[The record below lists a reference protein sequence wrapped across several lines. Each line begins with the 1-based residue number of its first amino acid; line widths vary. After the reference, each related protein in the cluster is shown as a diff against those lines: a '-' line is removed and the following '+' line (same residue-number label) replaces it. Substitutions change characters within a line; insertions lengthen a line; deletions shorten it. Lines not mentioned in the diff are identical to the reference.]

1 MTKKDIVTKV
11 SAEANVDKKVCEA
24 VINGVLDAITEA
36 LKEGDKVSL
45 IGFGN
50 FEVKEVAARDGR
62 NPLTGEAIKIEA
74 CKKPSFSASKALKD
88 AVNGQ

>member
-1 MTKKDIVTKV
+1 MTKKDLVTKV
-11 SAEANVDKKVCEA
+11 SAELNVDKKVCEA
-24 VINGVLDAITEA
+24 VINGALDAITEA

-45 IGFGN
+45 LGFGN
-50 FEVKEVAARDGR
+50 FDGR

-88 AVNGQ
+88 AIND

>member
-1 MTKKDIVTKV
+1 MTKKDLVTKV
-11 SAEANVDKKVCEA
+11 STEANVDKKVCEA

-74 CKKPSFSASKALKD
+74 SKKPSFSASKALKD